1 MESVFLSI
9 LSKVGLNAAAQQGLR
24 FEQDINGGA
33 IRQWGSESLF
43 GVRDRIDVVFDALL
57 HQELIDEAFVL
68 CERCVPRSA
77 AATPKLQV
85 FALLVDAYKRRPSED
100 RLMRLIRALQHY
112 DGKED
117 AYRGHVYCAEAILS
131 LGQGL
136 PGVLVDSFRRKNIR
150 EFLLRS
156 YIKYGL
162 FWEALCEIRLVLWD
176 EDGLATEFLMKAAR
190 LVEVA
195 TYMAREQARE
205 GEGEEVEDLKARLE
219 DVEQRIRSLLP
230 EFVSVSVDSRVMDGD
245 NETEAM
251 AY

>member
-1 MESVFLSI
+1 
-9 LSKVGLNAAAQQGLR
+9 
-24 FEQDINGGA
+24 
-33 IRQWGSESLF
+33 
-43 GVRDRIDVVFDALL
+43 
-57 HQELIDEAFVL
+57 
-68 CERCVPRSA
+68 
-77 AATPKLQV
+77 
-85 FALLVDAYKRRPSED
+85 
-100 RLMRLIRALQHY
+100 
-112 DGKED
+112 
-117 AYRGHVYCAEAILS
+117 
-131 LGQGL
+131 
-136 PGVLVDSFRRKNIR
+136 VLVDSFRRKNIR

-162 FWEALCEIRLVLWD
+162 FWEALCEIRLALWD

-195 TYMAREQARE
+195 MYMAREQARE

-245 NETEAM
+245 SEAEAM